1 VGGVTVNI
9 RPARPVDVRAI
20 RALVEPYAAE
30 RILLAKEWVGYYEAV
45 QEFLVAEVPVSDGGR
60 GAAVL
65 GGAGR
70 SVDDGGL
77 AAAMRE
83 GAGTS
88 VAGPVGAGT
97 SAPEPATSAVV
108 GCGALHVMWEDLAE
122 IRTLAVDPASR
133 GRRVGHELVEALLD
147 RARDLGLRRV
157 FCLTFEVEFF
167 RKHGFEEID
176 GTPVSPDVYL
186 ELLRSH
192 DDGVAEFLD
201 LARVKPNTLGNSRM
215 LLEL

>member
-1 VGGVTVNI
+1 MNI
-9 RPARPVDVRAI
+9 RQARPADVRAI
-20 RALVEPYAAE
+20 RSLVEPYATE

-45 QEFLVAEVPVSDGGR
+45 QEFLVAEVPVDDGGR
-60 GAAVL
+60 GAAGL
-65 GGAGR
+65 
-70 SVDDGGL
+70 DGT
-77 AAAMRE
+77 
-83 GAGTS
+83 GTS
-88 VAGPVGAGT
+88 VRGSSTGVERPEASLPDSAAAGVG
-97 SAPEPATSAVV
+97 PERPATSAVV

-122 IRTLAVDPASR
+122 VRTLAVDPGSR
-133 GRRVGHELVEALLD
+133 GRRVGHLLMEGLLD
-147 RARDLGLRRV
+147 RARDLGLHRV

-176 GTPVSPDVYL
+176 STPVSPDVYA